1 MELHV
6 PTFTMPNFSEEG
18 YRKAKN
24 IRLATVEKPGV
35 APDGF
40 YLTTHMPTFYKVD
53 GEWQLP
59 EHNSLNCVAVL
70 QEGKIIIREI
80 RDLQP
85 GDAVVLGVPDL
96 ENGILVY
103 REGFP
108 EALYSTPGKAV
119 ETSFSEDYDLLFE
132 RLQQERERED
142 GYIVWVL
149 GPSVVFDY
157 DTRKAL
163 NQLAENGYINCLLGG
178 NAMCTHD
185 LEGGFLQTALG
196 QNIYTQE
203 NVPMGHYNHL
213 DLLNEVRTTGST
225 KAFIDSGKVKDG
237 IIKTLYDMDV
247 PLVLSGSIRDD
258 GPLPE
263 VIGDTERA
271 LTETKKVLD
280 KATLIICIA
289 TMLHSL
295 SVANM
300 ASSYRMRSDGTISPV
315 YMYSV
320 DVTENVV
327 NKVGAAREQMAFV
340 PMVTNV
346 QDFVVN
352 CEKALITPA
361 NRVFAAAM
369 EMPQAEYVEGHS
381 TQAAQE
387 ARKGELE

>member
-1 MELHV
+1 MGYKIPEL
-6 PTFTMPNFSEEG
+6 TLPNFKEEK
-18 YRKAKN
+18 YKNAQPVKMAK
-24 IRLATVEKPGV
+24 VEKDGV
-35 APDGF
+35 APDDF
-40 YLTTHMPTFYKVD
+40 YLTSHMPTFYKVED
-53 GEWQLP
+53 EWLLP
-59 EHNSLNCVAVL
+59 EHNSLNCVAVYKD
-70 QEGKIIIREI
+70 GKIVVTEIRE
-80 RDLQP
+80 LKK
-85 GDAVVLGVPDL
+85 GDEVVLGKEASL
-96 ENGILVY
+96 ENGILIY

-108 EALYSTPGKAV
+108 SYIYSIPGKAV
-119 ETSFSEDYDLLFE
+119 ETSFSKDYETLFDLM
-132 RLQQERERED
+132 QQERDSED

-163 NQLAENGYINCLLGG
+163 NQLAENGYIDCMLGG

-185 LEGGFLQTALG
+185 LEGGFLQTSLG

-213 DLLNEVRTTGST
+213 DLLNEVRTAGSI
-225 KAFIDSGKVKDG
+225 KNFIASGNVKDG
-237 IIKTLYDMDV
+237 IIKTLSDMDI
-247 PLVLSGSIRDD
+247 PFVLSGSIRDD

-263 VIGDTERA
+263 VIGDTDRA
-271 LTETKKVLD
+271 LTETKKELD

-295 SVANM
+295 SVGNM
-300 ASSYRMRSDGTISPV
+300 ASSYRIRKDGRITPV

-327 NKVGAAREQMAFV
+327 HKVGAARELMAFV

-352 CEKALITPA
+352 CEKALVTPA
-361 NRVFAAAM
+361 DKVFASEM
-369 EMPQAEYVEGHS
+369 EIPEMEYVETGRED
-381 TQAAQE
+381 AK
-387 ARKGELE
+387 KGELQ

>member
-1 MELHV
+1 MGYKIPEL
-6 PTFTMPNFSEEG
+6 TLPNCKEEK
-18 YRKAKN
+18 YKNAQPVKMAK
-24 IRLATVEKPGV
+24 VEKDGV
-35 APDGF
+35 APDDF
-40 YLTTHMPTFYKVD
+40 YLTSHMPTFYKVED
-53 GEWQLP
+53 EWLLP
-59 EHNSLNCVAVL
+59 EHNSLNCVAVYKD
-70 QEGKIIIREI
+70 GKIVVTEIRE
-80 RDLQP
+80 LKK
-85 GDAVVLGVPDL
+85 GDEVVLGKEASL

-108 EALYSTPGKAV
+108 SYIYSIPGKAV
-119 ETSFSEDYDLLFE
+119 ETSFSKDYETLFDLM
-132 RLQQERERED
+132 QQERDSED

-163 NQLAENGYINCLLGG
+163 NQLAENGYIDCMLGG

-185 LEGGFLQTALG
+185 LEGGFLQTSLG

-213 DLLNEVRTTGST
+213 DLLNEVRTAGSI
-225 KAFIDSGKVKDG
+225 KNFIASGNVKDG
-237 IIKTLYDMDV
+237 IIKTLSDMDI
-247 PLVLSGSIRDD
+247 PFVLSGSIRDD

-263 VIGDTERA
+263 VIGDTDRA
-271 LTETKKVLD
+271 LAETKKELD

-295 SVANM
+295 SVGNM
-300 ASSYRMRSDGTISPV
+300 ASSYRIRKDGRITPV

-327 NKVGAAREQMAFV
+327 HKVGAARELMAFV

-352 CEKALITPA
+352 CEKALVTPA
-361 NRVFAAAM
+361 DKVFASEM
-369 EMPQAEYVEGHS
+369 EIPEMEYVETGRED
-381 TQAAQE
+381 AK
-387 ARKGELE
+387 KGELQ

>member
-1 MELHV
+1 MVFKLPE
-6 PTFTMPNFSEEG
+6 FSFPDFKEEKYVNASEIKCG
-18 YRKAKN
+18 K
-24 IRLATVEKPGV
+24 VEKDGV

-40 YLTTHMPTFYKVD
+40 YLTSHMPTFYKYN
-53 GEWQLP
+53 GEWLLP
-59 EHNSLNCVAVL
+59 EHNSLNCVATL
-70 QEGKIIIREI
+70 SEDKIVIKEI
-80 RDLQP
+80 RDLLV
-85 GDAVVLGVPDL
+85 GDEVVIGADASL

-103 REGFP
+103 KEGF
-108 EALYSTPGKAV
+108 ADSVYSTPGKAV
-119 ETSFSEDYDLLFE
+119 ETSFSRYYDYLFDLMKHE
-132 RLQQERERED
+132 KESKD

-157 DTRKAL
+157 DTRRAL
-163 NQLAENGYINCLLGG
+163 NQLAKNGYIDCMLGG

-185 LEGGFLQTALG
+185 LEGGYLQTALG

-213 DLLNEVRTTGST
+213 DLLNEVRTAGSI
-225 KAFIDSGKVKDG
+225 KKFIESGNVKDG
-237 IIKTLYDMDV
+237 IIKTLVEMDI
-247 PLVLSGSIRDD
+247 PFVLSGSIRDD

-263 VIGDTERA
+263 VIGDTEKA
-271 LTETKKVLD
+271 LTETKKELD

-300 ASSYRMRSDGTISPV
+300 ASSYKIREDGTITPV
-315 YMYSV
+315 FMYSI

-327 NKVGAAREQMAFV
+327 NKVGAARELMAFV

-352 CEKALITPA
+352 CEKEL
-361 NRVFAAAM
+361 
-369 EMPQAEYVEGHS
+369 VEKEVEKTS
-381 TQAAQE
+381 E
-387 ARKGELE
+387 NN

>member
-1 MELHV
+1 MGYKIPEL
-6 PTFTMPNFSEEG
+6 TLPNFKEEK
-18 YRKAKN
+18 YKNAQPVKMAK
-24 IRLATVEKPGV
+24 VENDGV
-35 APDGF
+35 APDDF
-40 YLTTHMPTFYKVD
+40 YLTSHMPTFYKVED
-53 GEWQLP
+53 EWLLP
-59 EHNSLNCVAVL
+59 EHNSLNCVAVYKD
-70 QEGKIIIREI
+70 GKIVVTEIRE
-80 RDLQP
+80 LKK
-85 GDAVVLGVPDL
+85 GDEVVLGKEASL

-108 EALYSTPGKAV
+108 SYIYSIPGKAV
-119 ETSFSEDYDLLFE
+119 ETSFSKDYETLFE
-132 RLQQERERED
+132 LMQQERDSED

-163 NQLAENGYINCLLGG
+163 NQLAENGYIDCMLGG

-185 LEGGFLQTALG
+185 LEGGFLQTSLG

-213 DLLNEVRTTGST
+213 DLLNEVRTAGSI
-225 KAFIDSGKVKDG
+225 KNFIASGNVKDG
-237 IIKTLYDMDV
+237 IIKTLSDMDI
-247 PLVLSGSIRDD
+247 PFVLSGSIRDD

-263 VIGDTERA
+263 VIGDTDRA
-271 LTETKKVLD
+271 LTETKKELD

-295 SVANM
+295 SVGNM
-300 ASSYRMRSDGTISPV
+300 ASSYRIRKDGRITPV
-315 YMYSV
+315 YMYSI

-327 NKVGAAREQMAFV
+327 HKVGAARELMAFV

-352 CEKALITPA
+352 CEKALVTPA
-361 NRVFAAAM
+361 DKVFASEM
-369 EMPQAEYVEGHS
+369 EIPEMEYVETGRED
-381 TQAAQE
+381 AK
-387 ARKGELE
+387 KGELQR

>member
-1 MELHV
+1 MGYKIPEL
-6 PTFTMPNFSEEG
+6 TLPNFKEEK
-18 YRKAKN
+18 YKNAQPVKMAK
-24 IRLATVEKPGV
+24 VEKDGV
-35 APDGF
+35 APDDF
-40 YLTTHMPTFYKVD
+40 YLTSHMPTFYKVED
-53 GEWQLP
+53 EWLLP
-59 EHNSLNCVAVL
+59 EHNSLNCVAVYKD
-70 QEGKIIIREI
+70 GKIVVTEIRE
-80 RDLQP
+80 LKK
-85 GDAVVLGVPDL
+85 GDKVVLGKEASL

-108 EALYSTPGKAV
+108 SYIYSIPGKAV
-119 ETSFSEDYDLLFE
+119 ETSFSKDYETLFDLM
-132 RLQQERERED
+132 QQERDSED

-163 NQLAENGYINCLLGG
+163 NQLAENGYIDCMLGG

-185 LEGGFLQTALG
+185 LEGGFLQTSLG

-213 DLLNEVRTTGST
+213 DLLNEVRTAGSI
-225 KAFIDSGKVKDG
+225 KNFIASGNVKDG
-237 IIKTLYDMDV
+237 IIKTLSDMEI
-247 PLVLSGSIRDD
+247 PFVLSGSIRDD

-263 VIGDTERA
+263 VIGDTDRA
-271 LTETKKVLD
+271 LTETKKKLD

-295 SVANM
+295 SVGNM
-300 ASSYRMRSDGTISPV
+300 ASSYRIRKDGRITPV

-327 NKVGAAREQMAFV
+327 HKVGAARELMAFV

-352 CEKALITPA
+352 CEKALVTPA
-361 NRVFAAAM
+361 DKVFASEM
-369 EMPQAEYVEGHS
+369 EIPEMEYVETGRED
-381 TQAAQE
+381 AK
-387 ARKGELE
+387 KGELQ

>member
-1 MELHV
+1 MGYKIPEL
-6 PTFTMPNFSEEG
+6 TLPNFKEEK
-18 YRKAKN
+18 YKNAQPVKMAK
-24 IRLATVEKPGV
+24 VEKDGV
-35 APDGF
+35 APDDF
-40 YLTTHMPTFYKVD
+40 YLTSHMPTFYKVED
-53 GEWQLP
+53 EWLLP
-59 EHNSLNCVAVL
+59 EHNSLNCVAVYKD
-70 QEGKIIIREI
+70 GKIVVTEIRE
-80 RDLQP
+80 LKK
-85 GDAVVLGVPDL
+85 GDEVILGKEASL

-108 EALYSTPGKAV
+108 SYIYSIPGKAV
-119 ETSFSEDYDLLFE
+119 ETSFSKDYETLFDLM
-132 RLQQERERED
+132 QQERDSED

-163 NQLAENGYINCLLGG
+163 NQLAENGYIDCMLGG

-185 LEGGFLQTALG
+185 LEGGFLQTSLG

-213 DLLNEVRTTGST
+213 DLLNEVRTAGSI
-225 KAFIDSGKVKDG
+225 KNFIASGNVKDG
-237 IIKTLYDMDV
+237 IIKTLSDMDI
-247 PLVLSGSIRDD
+247 PFVLSGSIRDD

-263 VIGDTERA
+263 VIGDTDRA
-271 LTETKKVLD
+271 LTETKKELD

-295 SVANM
+295 SVGNM
-300 ASSYRMRSDGTISPV
+300 ASSYRIRKDGRITPV

-327 NKVGAAREQMAFV
+327 HKVGAARELMAFV

-352 CEKALITPA
+352 CEKALVTPA
-361 NRVFAAAM
+361 DKVFASEM
-369 EMPQAEYVEGHS
+369 EIPEMEYVETGRED
-381 TQAAQE
+381 AK
-387 ARKGELE
+387 KGELQ

>member
-1 MELHV
+1 MGYKIPEL
-6 PTFTMPNFSEEG
+6 TLPNFKEEK
-18 YRKAKN
+18 YKNAQPVKMAK
-24 IRLATVEKPGV
+24 VEKDGV
-35 APDGF
+35 APDDF
-40 YLTTHMPTFYKVD
+40 YLTSHMPTFYKVED
-53 GEWQLP
+53 EWLLP
-59 EHNSLNCVAVL
+59 EHNSLNCVAVYKD
-70 QEGKIIIREI
+70 GKIVVTEIRE
-80 RDLQP
+80 LKK
-85 GDAVVLGVPDL
+85 GDEVVLGKEASL

-108 EALYSTPGKAV
+108 SYIYSIPGKAV
-119 ETSFSEDYDLLFE
+119 ETSFSKDYETLFDLM
-132 RLQQERERED
+132 QQERDSED

-163 NQLAENGYINCLLGG
+163 NQLAENGYIDCMLGG

-185 LEGGFLQTALG
+185 LEGGFLQTSLG

-213 DLLNEVRTTGST
+213 DLLNEVRTAGSI
-225 KAFIDSGKVKDG
+225 KNFIASGNVKDG
-237 IIKTLYDMDV
+237 IIKTLSDMDI
-247 PLVLSGSIRDD
+247 PFVLSGSIRDD

-263 VIGDTERA
+263 VIGDTDRA
-271 LTETKKVLD
+271 LTETKKELD

-295 SVANM
+295 SVGNM
-300 ASSYRMRSDGTISPV
+300 ASSYRIRKDGRITPV

-327 NKVGAAREQMAFV
+327 HKVGAARELMAFV

-361 NRVFAAAM
+361 DKVFASEM
-369 EMPQAEYVEGHS
+369 EIPEMEYVETGRED
-381 TQAAQE
+381 AK
-387 ARKGELE
+387 KGELQ

>member
-1 MELHV
+1 MGYKIPEL
-6 PTFTMPNFSEEG
+6 TLPNFKEEK
-18 YRKAKN
+18 YKNAQPVKMAK
-24 IRLATVEKPGV
+24 VEKDGV
-35 APDGF
+35 APDDF
-40 YLTTHMPTFYKVD
+40 YLTSHMPTFYKVED
-53 GEWQLP
+53 EWLLP
-59 EHNSLNCVAVL
+59 EHNSLNCVAVYKD
-70 QEGKIIIREI
+70 GKIVVTEIRE
-80 RDLQP
+80 LKK
-85 GDAVVLGVPDL
+85 GDEVVLGKEASL

-108 EALYSTPGKAV
+108 SYIYSIPGKAV
-119 ETSFSEDYDLLFE
+119 ETSFSKDYETLFE
-132 RLQQERERED
+132 LMQQERDSED

-163 NQLAENGYINCLLGG
+163 NQLAENGYIDCMLGG

-185 LEGGFLQTALG
+185 LEGGFLQTSLG

-213 DLLNEVRTTGST
+213 DLLNEVRTAGSI
-225 KAFIDSGKVKDG
+225 KNFIASGNVKDG
-237 IIKTLYDMDV
+237 IIKTLSDMDI
-247 PLVLSGSIRDD
+247 PFVLSGSIRDD

-263 VIGDTERA
+263 VIGDTDRA
-271 LTETKKVLD
+271 LTETKKELD

-295 SVANM
+295 SVGNM
-300 ASSYRMRSDGTISPV
+300 ASSYRVRKDGRITPV
-315 YMYSV
+315 YMYSI

-327 NKVGAAREQMAFV
+327 HKVGAARELMAFV

-352 CEKALITPA
+352 CEKALVTPA
-361 NRVFAAAM
+361 DKVFASEM
-369 EMPQAEYVEGHS
+369 EIPEMEYVETGRED
-381 TQAAQE
+381 AK
-387 ARKGELE
+387 KGELQ

>member
-1 MELHV
+1 MGYKIPEL
-6 PTFTMPNFSEEG
+6 TLPNFKEEK
-18 YRKAKN
+18 YKNAQPVKMAK
-24 IRLATVEKPGV
+24 VEKDGI
-35 APDGF
+35 APDDF
-40 YLTTHMPTFYKVD
+40 YLTSHMPTFYKVED
-53 GEWQLP
+53 EWLLP
-59 EHNSLNCVAVL
+59 EHNSLNCVAVYKD
-70 QEGKIIIREI
+70 GKIVVTEIRE
-80 RDLQP
+80 LKK
-85 GDAVVLGVPDL
+85 GDEVVLGKEASL

-108 EALYSTPGKAV
+108 SYIYSIPGKAV
-119 ETSFSEDYDLLFE
+119 ETSFSKDYETLFDLM
-132 RLQQERERED
+132 QQERDSED

-163 NQLAENGYINCLLGG
+163 NQLAENGYIDCMLGG

-185 LEGGFLQTALG
+185 LEGGFLQTSLG

-213 DLLNEVRTTGST
+213 DLLNEVRTAGSI
-225 KAFIDSGKVKDG
+225 KNFIASGNVKDG
-237 IIKTLYDMDV
+237 IIKTLSDMDI
-247 PLVLSGSIRDD
+247 PFVLSGSIRDD

-263 VIGDTERA
+263 VIGDTDRA
-271 LTETKKVLD
+271 LTETKKELD

-295 SVANM
+295 SVGNM
-300 ASSYRMRSDGTISPV
+300 ASSYRIRKDGRITPV
-315 YMYSV
+315 YMYSI

-327 NKVGAAREQMAFV
+327 HKVGAARELMAFV

-361 NRVFAAAM
+361 DKVFASEM
-369 EMPQAEYVEGHS
+369 EIPEMEYVETGRED
-381 TQAAQE
+381 AK
-387 ARKGELE
+387 KGELQ

>member
-1 MELHV
+1 MGYKIPEL
-6 PTFTMPNFSEEG
+6 TLPNFKEEK
-18 YRKAKN
+18 YKNAQPVKMAK
-24 IRLATVEKPGV
+24 VEKDGV
-35 APDGF
+35 APDDF
-40 YLTTHMPTFYKVD
+40 YLTSHMPTFYKVED
-53 GEWQLP
+53 EWLLP
-59 EHNSLNCVAVL
+59 EHNSLNCVAVYKD
-70 QEGKIIIREI
+70 GKIVVTEIRE
-80 RDLQP
+80 LKK
-85 GDAVVLGVPDL
+85 GDEVVLGKEASL

-108 EALYSTPGKAV
+108 SYIYSIPGKAV
-119 ETSFSEDYDLLFE
+119 ETSFSKDYETLFDLM
-132 RLQQERERED
+132 QQERDSED

-163 NQLAENGYINCLLGG
+163 NQLAENGYIDCMLGG

-185 LEGGFLQTALG
+185 LEGGFLQTSLG

-213 DLLNEVRTTGST
+213 DLLNEVRTAGSI
-225 KAFIDSGKVKDG
+225 KNFIASGNVKDG
-237 IIKTLYDMDV
+237 IIKTLSDMDI
-247 PLVLSGSIRDD
+247 PFVLSGSIRDD

-263 VIGDTERA
+263 VIGDTDRA
-271 LTETKKVLD
+271 LAETKKELD

-295 SVANM
+295 SVGNM
-300 ASSYRMRSDGTISPV
+300 ASSYRIRKDGRITPV

-327 NKVGAAREQMAFV
+327 HKVGAARELMAFV

-352 CEKALITPA
+352 CEKALVTPA
-361 NRVFAAAM
+361 DKVFASEM
-369 EMPQAEYVEGHS
+369 EIPEMEYVETGRED
-381 TQAAQE
+381 AK
-387 ARKGELE
+387 KGELQ

>member
-1 MELHV
+1 MGYKIPEL
-6 PTFTMPNFSEEG
+6 TLPNFEEEK
-18 YRKAKN
+18 YKSAQPVKMAK
-24 IRLATVEKPGV
+24 VEKDGV
-35 APDGF
+35 APDDF
-40 YLTTHMPTFYKVD
+40 YLTTHMPTFYKVED
-53 GEWQLP
+53 EWLLP
-59 EHNSLNCVAVL
+59 EHNSLNCVAVYRDG
-70 QEGKIIIREI
+70 EIFITEIRE
-80 RDLQP
+80 LKK
-85 GDAVVLGVPDL
+85 GDEVILGKEASL

-103 REGFP
+103 KEGFP
-108 EALYSTPGKAV
+108 SYIYSIPGKAV
-119 ETSFSEDYDLLFE
+119 ETSFSKDYETLFDLM
-132 RLQQERERED
+132 QQERNSED

-163 NQLAENGYINCLLGG
+163 NQLAENGYIDCMLGG

-185 LEGGFLQTALG
+185 LEGGFLQTSLG

-213 DLLNEVRTTGST
+213 DLLNEVRTAGSI
-225 KAFIDSGKVKDG
+225 KNFIASGNVKDG
-237 IIKTLYDMDV
+237 IIKTLSDMDI
-247 PLVLSGSIRDD
+247 PFVLSGSIRDD

-263 VIGDTERA
+263 VIGDTDRA
-271 LTETKKVLD
+271 LTETKKELD

-295 SVANM
+295 SVGNM
-300 ASSYRMRSDGTISPV
+300 ASSYRVRKDGRITPV

-327 NKVGAAREQMAFV
+327 HKVGAARELMAFV

-352 CEKALITPA
+352 CEKALVTPA
-361 NRVFAAAM
+361 DKVFASEM
-369 EMPQAEYVEGHS
+369 EIPEMEYVETGKD
-381 TQAAQE
+381 AK
-387 ARKGELE
+387 KGELQ

>member
-1 MELHV
+1 MGYKIPEL
-6 PTFTMPNFSEEG
+6 TLPNFKEEK
-18 YRKAKN
+18 YKNAQPVKMAK
-24 IRLATVEKPGV
+24 VEKDGV
-35 APDGF
+35 APDDF
-40 YLTTHMPTFYKVD
+40 YLTSHMPTFYKVED
-53 GEWQLP
+53 EWLLP
-59 EHNSLNCVAVL
+59 EHNSLNCVAVYKD
-70 QEGKIIIREI
+70 GKIVVTEIRE
-80 RDLQP
+80 LKK
-85 GDAVVLGVPDL
+85 GDEVVLGKEASL

-108 EALYSTPGKAV
+108 SYIYSIPGKAV
-119 ETSFSEDYDLLFE
+119 ETSFSKDYETLFE
-132 RLQQERERED
+132 LMQQERDSED

-163 NQLAENGYINCLLGG
+163 NQLAENGYIDCMLGG

-185 LEGGFLQTALG
+185 LEGGFLQTSLG

-213 DLLNEVRTTGST
+213 DLLNEVRTAGSI
-225 KAFIDSGKVKDG
+225 KNFIASGNVKDG
-237 IIKTLYDMDV
+237 IIKTLSDMDI
-247 PLVLSGSIRDD
+247 PFVLSGSIRDD

-263 VIGDTERA
+263 VIGDTDRA
-271 LTETKKVLD
+271 LTETKKELD

-295 SVANM
+295 SVGNM
-300 ASSYRMRSDGTISPV
+300 ASSYRIRKDGRITPV
-315 YMYSV
+315 YMYSI

-327 NKVGAAREQMAFV
+327 HKVGAARELMAFV

-352 CEKALITPA
+352 CEKALVTPA
-361 NRVFAAAM
+361 DKVFASEM
-369 EMPQAEYVEGHS
+369 EILEMEYVETGRED
-381 TQAAQE
+381 AK
-387 ARKGELE
+387 KGELQ

>member
-1 MELHV
+1 MGIQIPE
-6 PTFTMPNFSEEG
+6 FNSPNFSEEK
-18 YRKAKN
+18 YKN
-24 IRLATVEKPGV
+24 APNIELGVVERDGV
-35 APDGF
+35 APDNF
-40 YLTTHMPTFYKVD
+40 YLTTHMPTFYKYGD
-53 GEWQLP
+53 RWLFP
-59 EHNSLNCVAVL
+59 KHNSLNCVAVL
-70 QEGKIIIREI
+70 ENGEIFVKEIRE
-80 RDLQP
+80 LKK
-85 GDAVVLGVPDL
+85 GENVVLSLTGEIDTGV
-96 ENGILVY
+96 LVY

-108 EALYSTPGKAV
+108 KSIYSTLGKAV
-119 ETSFSEDYDLLFE
+119 ETSFSKDYEYLFE
-132 RLQQERERED
+132 LMQNERDSED
-142 GYIVWVL
+142 GYITWVL

-163 NQLAENGYINCLLGG
+163 NQLAENGYIDCLLGG

-213 DLLNEVRTTGST
+213 DLLNEVRTTGSI
-225 KAFIDSGKVKDG
+225 KEFIASGNVKDG
-237 IIKTLYDMDV
+237 IIKTLSDMDI
-247 PLVLSGSIRDD
+247 PFVLSGSIRDD

-271 LTETKKVLD
+271 LTETKKALD
-280 KATLIICIA
+280 KSTLIICIA

-300 ASSYRMRSDGTISPV
+300 ASGYTVRKDGRITPV
-315 YMYSV
+315 YMYSI

-327 NKVGAAREQMAFV
+327 NKVGAARELMAFV

-361 NRVFAAAM
+361 NKVFAD
-369 EMPQAEYVEGHS
+369 EMKIPEEEYVGIERDKS
-381 TQAAQE
+381 E
-387 ARKGELE
+387 SRGEI

>member
-1 MELHV
+1 MGYKIPEL
-6 PTFTMPNFSEEG
+6 TLPNFEEEK
-18 YRKAKN
+18 YKNAQPVKMAK
-24 IRLATVEKPGV
+24 VEKDGV
-35 APDGF
+35 APDDF
-40 YLTTHMPTFYKVD
+40 YLTTHMPTFYKVED
-53 GEWQLP
+53 EWLLP
-59 EHNSLNCVAVL
+59 EHNSLNCVAVYRDG
-70 QEGKIIIREI
+70 EIFITEIRE
-80 RDLQP
+80 LKK
-85 GDAVVLGVPDL
+85 GDEVILGKEASL

-103 REGFP
+103 KEGFP
-108 EALYSTPGKAV
+108 SYIYSIPGKAV
-119 ETSFSEDYDLLFE
+119 ETSFSKDYETLFDLMK
-132 RLQQERERED
+132 QERDSED

-163 NQLAENGYINCLLGG
+163 NQLAENGYIDCMLGG

-185 LEGGFLQTALG
+185 LEGGFLQTSLG

-213 DLLNEVRTTGST
+213 DLLNEVRTAGSI
-225 KAFIDSGKVKDG
+225 KNFIASGNVKDG
-237 IIKTLYDMDV
+237 IIKTLSDMDI
-247 PLVLSGSIRDD
+247 PFVLSGSIRDD

-263 VIGDTERA
+263 VIGDTDRA
-271 LTETKKVLD
+271 LTETKKELD

-295 SVANM
+295 SVGNM
-300 ASSYRMRSDGTISPV
+300 ASSYRVRKDGRITPV

-327 NKVGAAREQMAFV
+327 HKVGAARELMAFV

-352 CEKALITPA
+352 CEKALVTPA
-361 NRVFAAAM
+361 DKVFASEM
-369 EMPQAEYVEGHS
+369 EIPEMEYVETGKD
-381 TQAAQE
+381 AK
-387 ARKGELE
+387 KGELQ

>member
-1 MELHV
+1 MGYKIPEL
-6 PTFTMPNFSEEG
+6 TLPNFKEEK
-18 YRKAKN
+18 YKNAQPVKMAK
-24 IRLATVEKPGV
+24 VEKDGV
-35 APDGF
+35 APDDF
-40 YLTTHMPTFYKVD
+40 YLTSHMPTFFKVED
-53 GEWQLP
+53 EWLLP
-59 EHNSLNCVAVL
+59 EHNSLNCVAVYKD
-70 QEGKIIIREI
+70 GKIVVTEIRE
-80 RDLQP
+80 LKK
-85 GDAVVLGVPDL
+85 GDEVVLGKEASL
-96 ENGILVY
+96 ENGILIY

-108 EALYSTPGKAV
+108 SYIYSIPGKAV
-119 ETSFSEDYDLLFE
+119 ETSFSKDYKTLFDLM
-132 RLQQERERED
+132 QQERDSED

-163 NQLAENGYINCLLGG
+163 NQLAENGYIDCMLGG

-185 LEGGFLQTALG
+185 LEGGFLQTSLG

-213 DLLNEVRTTGST
+213 DLLNEVRTAGSI
-225 KAFIDSGKVKDG
+225 KNFIASGNVKDG
-237 IIKTLYDMDV
+237 IIKTLSDMDI
-247 PLVLSGSIRDD
+247 PFVLSGSIRDD

-263 VIGDTERA
+263 VIGDTDRA
-271 LTETKKVLD
+271 LTETKKELD

-295 SVANM
+295 SVGNM
-300 ASSYRMRSDGTISPV
+300 ASSYRIRKDGRITPV

-327 NKVGAAREQMAFV
+327 HKVGAARELMAFV

-352 CEKALITPA
+352 CEKALVTPA
-361 NRVFAAAM
+361 DKVFASEM
-369 EMPQAEYVEGHS
+369 EIPEMEYVETGRED
-381 TQAAQE
+381 AK
-387 ARKGELE
+387 KGELQ

>member
-1 MELHV
+1 MGYKIPEL
-6 PTFTMPNFSEEG
+6 TLPNFKEEK
-18 YRKAKN
+18 YKNAQPVKMAK
-24 IRLATVEKPGV
+24 VEKDGV
-35 APDGF
+35 APDDF
-40 YLTTHMPTFYKVD
+40 YLTSHMPTFYKVED
-53 GEWQLP
+53 EWLLP
-59 EHNSLNCVAVL
+59 EHNSLNCVAVYKD
-70 QEGKIIIREI
+70 GKIVVTEIRE
-80 RDLQP
+80 LKK
-85 GDAVVLGVPDL
+85 GDEVVLGKEASL

-108 EALYSTPGKAV
+108 SYIYSIPGKAV
-119 ETSFSEDYDLLFE
+119 ETSFSKDYETLFDLM
-132 RLQQERERED
+132 QQERDSED

-163 NQLAENGYINCLLGG
+163 NQLAENGYIDCMLGG

-185 LEGGFLQTALG
+185 LEGGFLQTSLG

-213 DLLNEVRTTGST
+213 DLLNEVRTAGSI
-225 KAFIDSGKVKDG
+225 KNFIASGNVKDG
-237 IIKTLYDMDV
+237 IIKTLSDMDI
-247 PLVLSGSIRDD
+247 PFVLSGSIRDD

-263 VIGDTERA
+263 VIGDTDRA
-271 LTETKKVLD
+271 LTETKKELD

-295 SVANM
+295 SVGNM
-300 ASSYRMRSDGTISPV
+300 ASSYRIRKDGRISPV

-327 NKVGAAREQMAFV
+327 HKVGAARELMAFV

-352 CEKALITPA
+352 CEKALVTPA
-361 NRVFAAAM
+361 DKVFASEM
-369 EMPQAEYVEGHS
+369 EIPEMEYVETGRED
-381 TQAAQE
+381 AK
-387 ARKGELE
+387 KGELQ